1 MPAVLC
7 WDAGIYTKVDR
18 AEDGK
23 AIAARINGTDP
34 HEFRPK
40 YGSYAVRNLFSMFIK
55 Y

>member
-1 MPAVLC
+1 
-7 WDAGIYTKVDR
+7 VDR

-34 HEFRPK
+34 HELRPK
-40 YGSYAVRNLFSMFIK
+40 YGSYAVRNFFSLINMFNK